1 MRHKTEESI
10 QLPKKYKINFDFELT
25 SVLFRWVEF
34 AESAETGQSTQFC
47 KEMAK
52 KHNMVIVS
60 PILERDMI
68 HGGTIWNTAGER
80 KKL

>member
-1 MRHKTEESI
+1 
-10 QLPKKYKINFDFELT
+10 
-25 SVLFRWVEF
+25 LFRWVEF
-34 AESAETGQSTQFC
+34 AELAETGQSTQFC

-68 HGGTIWNTAGER
+68 HGGTLWNTAGEKKIQRTTLRR
-80 KKL
+80 KTRKNESVK